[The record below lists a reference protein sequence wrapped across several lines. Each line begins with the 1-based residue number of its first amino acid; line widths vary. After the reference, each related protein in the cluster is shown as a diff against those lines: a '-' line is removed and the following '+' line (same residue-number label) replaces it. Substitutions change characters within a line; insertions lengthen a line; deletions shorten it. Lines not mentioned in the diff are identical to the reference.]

1 MRRKYRTKKKGGGN
15 SKRSLEGERETTV
28 VTDDRLVKALDSKG
42 VLRELEIGAEEM
54 E

>member
-1 MRRKYRTKKKGGGN
+1 MRRKYRTKKKVKK